1 MSKDFTEKD
10 LSEALEKITNSSRAI
25 SKRQGTGPSPLRAFT
40 DGPPMQP
47 AVLRSN
53 LARFFKVFLTP
64 KQVGALVDHF
74 DGDGDGTVDGGEFLK
89 QCNSLWNKVD
99 SEAIRHMME
108 HRKQHVEKREM
119 YDRLHEEKITKEL
132 TSVKLAK
139 YTKSDAK
146 SAMKKLRKAAVM
158 YDNRVN
164 ISLQGF
170 QGAPMN
176 PYEFRD
182 LINRV
187 LKVKLNVRELSSLV
201 GHFDADGDGEVS
213 GSEFLSAFFALRRDE
228 QLKTLKKKVEEE
240 NRKKEFMKSLQDKH
254 LIKEEDQ
261 DDILVDYTGE
271 LRERDY
277 DVRGRLL
284 RRF

>member
-119 YDRLHEEKITKEL
+119 YDRLHKLFRHRRKNLIAGGPPSVNVPNLSKL
-132 TSVKLAK
+132 LGRTSRNH
-139 YTKSDAK
+139 S
-146 SAMKKLRKAAVM
+146 
-158 YDNRVN
+158 
-164 ISLQGF
+164 
-170 QGAPMN
+170 
-176 PYEFRD
+176 
-182 LINRV
+182 
-187 LKVKLNVRELSSLV
+187 
-201 GHFDADGDGEVS
+201 
-213 GSEFLSAFFALRRDE
+213 
-228 QLKTLKKKVEEE
+228 KKVIFQ
-240 NRKKEFMKSLQDKH
+240 KK
-254 LIKEEDQ
+254 
-261 DDILVDYTGE
+261 T
-271 LRERDY
+271 
-277 DVRGRLL
+277 
-284 RRF
+284 